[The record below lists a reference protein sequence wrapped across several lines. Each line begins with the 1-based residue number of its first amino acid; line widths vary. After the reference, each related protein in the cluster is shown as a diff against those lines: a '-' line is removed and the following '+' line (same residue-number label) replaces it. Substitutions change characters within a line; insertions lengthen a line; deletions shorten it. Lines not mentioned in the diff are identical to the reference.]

1 MGEDGEIDF
10 KEEAKFSNHMKKGEA
25 VSDFAMSKTLAEQ
38 RQYLP
43 IFSVREELLQ
53 VGFFSVLSV
62 AIIYWI
68 YKISHSILML
78 KIRTSN
84 ILVNQVLRFFIY
96 LNYLWRRDG
105 LGMFAQYYSFSF
117 PSDQVL
123 GC

>member
-53 VGFFSVLSV
+53 VGFSLF
-62 AIIYWI
+62 
-68 YKISHSILML
+68 
-78 KIRTSN
+78 
-84 ILVNQVLRFFIY
+84 
-96 LNYLWRRDG
+96 YLWQLFIG
-105 LGMFAQYYSFSF
+105 FKKYHTQFK
-117 PSDQVL
+117 
-123 GC
+123 C